1 MTPEERAA
9 KHIKDAEM
17 TKARI
22 LPSNDKQFLHN
33 FSAVTDENY
42 IVVGGHVD
50 LNGKNQVRRLCGF
63 WKTNSKRLD
72 PGRGGSKVGNC
83 HQRGSDILCSSLR
96 NHSYHFLY

>member
-17 TKARI
+17 AKARI

-50 LNGKNQVRRLCGF
+50 LNTMEKI
-63 WKTNSKRLD
+63 K
-72 PGRGGSKVGNC
+72 
-83 HQRGSDILCSSLR
+83 
-96 NHSYHFLY
+96 